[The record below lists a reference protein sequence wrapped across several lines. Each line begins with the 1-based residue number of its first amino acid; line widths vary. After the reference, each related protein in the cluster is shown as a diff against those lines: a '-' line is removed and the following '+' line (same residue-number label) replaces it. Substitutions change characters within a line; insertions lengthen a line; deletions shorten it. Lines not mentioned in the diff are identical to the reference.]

1 MNSKK
6 TVLLAGYA
14 QMIATDIAGCIEN
27 EGYESLHEDN
37 ISQACSII
45 TSRSPHLVILEISLT
60 DRTGFDLCHKIRERR
75 NILAY
80 ISENHGHV
88 RVSDTFRVC
97 HRGTRLYQA

>member
-14 QMIATDIAGCIEN
+14 QMIATDLAGCIEN
-27 EGYESLHEDN
+27 EGYEFLHEDN
-37 ISQACSII
+37 ISEVCSII

-60 DRTGFDLCHKIRERR
+60 DRTGFDLCQKIREWG

-80 ISENHGHV
+80 ISENHGYV

-97 HRGTRLYQA
+97 RHRTRLYQA